1 MDYALMVSDYLNAS
15 DVGVPSYLDVP
26 PERPSEFLVV
36 ELTGGAADD
45 RVMRTPSVDVDCWA
59 QTRARAAAIASDVR
73 DALLAMPD
81 SLPNVFGARIST
93 TYNSPDMDSGTPRYV
108 VGCDI
113 TANE

>member
-26 PERPSEFLVV
+26 PKRPAEFLVV
-36 ELTGGAADD
+36 ELTGGAYDD
-45 RVMRTPSVDVDCWA
+45 CVMRTPSVDVDCWA
-59 QTRARAAAIASDVR
+59 QTRARAAEIAADVSSQ
-73 DALLAMPD
+73 LMSMPD
-81 SLPNVFGARIST
+81 DLANVFGARIST
-93 TYNSPDMDSGTPRYV
+93 VYNSPDMDSGTPRYV

>member
-15 DVGVPSYLDVP
+15 GIGIPSYLDVP
-26 PERPSEFLVV
+26 PKRPDEFCVV
-36 ELTGGAADD
+36 ELTGGGAEE

-59 QTRARAAAIASDVR
+59 QTRARAAEIADEVSNE
-73 DALLAMPD
+73 LMGMPD

-93 TYNSPDMDSGTPRYV
+93 VYNSPDMDSGCPRYV